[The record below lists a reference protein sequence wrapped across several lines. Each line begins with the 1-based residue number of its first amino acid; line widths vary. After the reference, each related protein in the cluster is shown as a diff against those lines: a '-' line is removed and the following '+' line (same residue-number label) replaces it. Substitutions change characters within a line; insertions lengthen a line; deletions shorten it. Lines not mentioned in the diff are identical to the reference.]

1 MAREDVSVT
10 KKQNSNADCNK
21 LKVNGA
27 TESCDKAGNFASNIW
42 YMYIHRYI
50 CMKITPSLY

>member
-27 TESCDKAGNFASNIW
+27 TESCDKAGNFTSDI
-42 YMYIHRYI
+42 YIRTCNFYVWKYTCLH
-50 CMKITPSLY
+50 L